1 MNLKLKSELTS
12 DIEEISYDAREHVA
26 TYILDRVSYL
36 SDSGNPFT
44 LGQKITEAYESFWL
58 SSSAMKSEKMPC
70 IPQGWK
76 LLDRNIRKNMTLE
89 HGKKAQSILKGN
101 DEQKSKYSQV
111 IFTPNTFLTF
121 FVLSHGESRCS
132 IL

>member
-44 LGQKITEAYESFWL
+44 LG
-58 SSSAMKSEKMPC
+58 
-70 IPQGWK
+70 
-76 LLDRNIRKNMTLE
+76 
-89 HGKKAQSILKGN
+89 
-101 DEQKSKYSQV
+101 
-111 IFTPNTFLTF
+111 
-121 FVLSHGESRCS
+121 
-132 IL
+132 